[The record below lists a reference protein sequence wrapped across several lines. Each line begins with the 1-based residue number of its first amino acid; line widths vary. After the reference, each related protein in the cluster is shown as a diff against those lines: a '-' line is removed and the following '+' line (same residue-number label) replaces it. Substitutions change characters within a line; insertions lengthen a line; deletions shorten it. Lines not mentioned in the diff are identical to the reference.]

1 MNVLNQY
8 LQITCIGKG
17 NVGFLM
23 NGPRLV
29 AVSDRSVKDRLEKT
43 GFPQECGFIK
53 ADAVKELSKTH
64 ESVVECC
71 LFITVTDARKLGI
84 INKEDEIIFNEPSR
98 LN

>member
-1 MNVLNQY
+1 MDRDLSLYQIEVLKIVLRKQ
-8 LQITCIGKG
+8 
-17 NVGFLM
+17 GFLK
-23 NGPRLV
+23 N
-29 AVSDRSVKDRLEKT
+29 AVLL
-43 GFPQECGFIK
+43 K

-84 INKEDEIIFNEPSR
+84 INKDDEIIFNEPSR

>member
-8 LQITCIGKG
+8 LQITCLGNG

-29 AVSDRSVKDRLEKT
+29 AVSD
-43 GFPQECGFIK
+43 QCIK
-53 ADAVKELSKTH
+53 ARFETTGIPDRSGIVNADTIKELSKSYDAIT
-64 ESVVECC
+64 ECC
-71 LFITVTDARKLGI
+71 IFITITEARKLGLI
-84 INKEDEIIFNEPSR
+84 SKDDQIIFNEPAR